1 MQNIGDCRLC
11 ALCRPLGYLPLI
23 PVGSRGLAERETQP
37 VPRPGGEESGMSNI
51 QLNFTFNRRR
61 TSLCTLPLLAHVLS
75 LQTRLSWFP
84 YQYLLWTRPSD
95 SDICFTNQLAPSL
108 RAPLS
113 SLREE
118 VCDPWD
124 DPSES
129 ARGECDL
136 DIFAKCHECHDSWL
150 GHFHTKSSPILNT
163 ALPQLITSAMP
174 WPFLLQPEFLF
185 HEMVAS
191 KESLMCQSF

>member
-23 PVGSRGLAERETQP
+23 PVGSRGLAERERTQP

-61 TSLCTLPLLAHVLS
+61 TSLCTLPLLARPCS
-75 LQTRLSWFP
+75 EFANQTFLISI
-84 YQYLLWTRPSD
+84 S
-95 SDICFTNQLAPSL
+95 ILAVNKAIRQWHMFHQPTGPFSL

-174 WPFLLQPEFLF
+174 WPFLN
-185 HEMVAS
+185 S
-191 KESLMCQSF
+191 SFMKWLHQKKV